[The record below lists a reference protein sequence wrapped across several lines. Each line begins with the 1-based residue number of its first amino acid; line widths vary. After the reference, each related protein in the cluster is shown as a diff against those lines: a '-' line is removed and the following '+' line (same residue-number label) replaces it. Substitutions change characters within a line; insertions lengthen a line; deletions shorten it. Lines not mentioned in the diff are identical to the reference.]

1 MTEKVIKM
9 DFYNHLEKEL
19 NQIKN
24 DNLYR
29 DFKMLSSKPDAY
41 VEYKGNK
48 VLQMSSNN
56 YLGLAGDPRITSAV
70 IKAVEKY
77 GVGSTGSR
85 LISGT
90 HKLHTELEEK
100 LAELKETEK
109 ALVFSTGYT
118 ANIGAISALLTEKDA
133 VYSDELNHASII
145 DGIKLSRANK
155 FIYKHCDTQNLERL
169 LEENHK
175 KYRFN
180 VIITDSVFSMDGDI
194 APLKEIVDLKEKFNA
209 VLFLDEAHAFGIYG
223 EKGQGLAHELGL
235 NHKIDIQMGTL
246 SKAAGSEGGYIC
258 GKSELIEYLRNKARS
273 FIFST
278 APSIPAI
285 AASIKA
291 VEIIGSDFEL
301 RKRLWENIGYFS
313 SVIAKSEATKQS
325 IQLTSK
331 CYPEGFSPKD
341 LSDNENSLLDRSPP
355 SSGIFNP
362 QSGFPASL
370 RMTRGL
376 GMTEELARTK
386 RQQSAI
392 FCIKFDDIEKTLQ
405 ISQELLEKHHI
416 MASCIRPPT
425 VKTPRIRLCTMALH
439 TKQDLDYV
447 LEKLSL
453 FHN

>member
-1 MTEKVIKM
+1 MN
-9 DFYNHLEKEL
+9 FYEYLETEL

-29 DFKMLSSKPDAY
+29 DFKELSSKPDAY

-48 VLQMSSNN
+48 VLQLSSNN
-56 YLGLAGDPRITSAV
+56 YLGLAGDLRITEAV

-109 ALVFSTGYT
+109 AIVFSTGYAT
-118 ANIGAISALLTEKDA
+118 NIGAISALLTEKDA
-133 VYSDELNHASII
+133 IYSDELNHASII
-145 DGIKLSRANK
+145 DGIKLSRTNK
-155 FIYKHCDTQNLERL
+155 FIYKHCNIQDLERL

-223 EKGQGLAHELGL
+223 NHGQGLAHELGL
-235 NHKIDIQMGTL
+235 NNKIDIQMGTL

-258 GKSELIEYLRNKARS
+258 GKSELIEYLRNKSRS

-291 VEIIGSDFEL
+291 VEIIGSDCEL
-301 RKRLWENIGYFS
+301 RKKLWKNIEYFKKGLSRLN
-313 SVIAKSEATKQS
+313 
-325 IQLTSK
+325 LDLMPSK
-331 CYPEGFSPKD
+331 
-341 LSDNENSLLDRSPP
+341 
-355 SSGIFNP
+355 
-362 QSGFPASL
+362 
-370 RMTRGL
+370 
-376 GMTEELARTK
+376 
-386 RQQSAI
+386 SAI

-405 ISQELLEKHHI
+405 ISNDLLEKHHI

-453 FHN
+453 FY

>member
-1 MTEKVIKM
+1 MN
-9 DFYNHLEKEL
+9 FYEHLETEL
-19 NQIKN
+19 NQIKT

-29 DFKMLSSKPDAY
+29 DFKALSSKPDAY

-56 YLGLAGDPRITSAV
+56 YLGLAGDLRITEAV

-77 GVGSTGSR
+77 GMGSTGSR

-90 HKLHTELEEK
+90 HKLHTEIEEK
-100 LAELKETEK
+100 LAELKGTEK
-109 ALVFSTGYT
+109 AIVFSTGYA

-145 DGIKLSRANK
+145 DGIKLARTNK
-155 FIYKHCDTQNLERL
+155 FIYKHCDTQDLERL

-194 APLKEIVDLKEKFNA
+194 APLKEIVSLKEKYNA

-235 NHKIDIQMGTL
+235 NDKIDIQMGTL

-258 GKSELIEYLRNKARS
+258 GKSELIEYLRNKSRS

-291 VEIIGSDFEL
+291 VEIIGSDNEL
-301 RKRLWENIGYFS
+301 REKLWKNIEYFQTVLNKLS
-313 SVIAKSEATKQS
+313 NSIVIASDQRERGNLFGQQSQIDCHVGASRLLAMTNEA
-325 IQLTSK
+325 
-331 CYPEGFSPKD
+331 PK
-341 LSDNENSLLDRSPP
+341 
-355 SSGIFNP
+355 
-362 QSGFPASL
+362 
-370 RMTRGL
+370 
-376 GMTEELARTK
+376 
-386 RQQSAI
+386 SAI

-453 FHN
+453 FY

>member
-1 MTEKVIKM
+1 MNFYEHLQTE
-9 DFYNHLEKEL
+9 LT
-19 NQIKN
+19 QIKT

-29 DFKMLSSKPDAY
+29 DFKMLSGKAGAY
-41 VEYKGNK
+41 IEYKGNK

-56 YLGLAGDPRITSAV
+56 YLGLAGDPRITEAV

-85 LISGT
+85 LVSGT
-90 HKLHTELEEK
+90 HELHTELEEK

-109 ALVFSTGYT
+109 AIVFSTGYA

-145 DGIKLSRANK
+145 DGIKHSKADK
-155 FIYKHCDTQNLERL
+155 FIYKHCDTQDLERL
-169 LEENHK
+169 LKENHK

-194 APLKEIVDLKEKFNA
+194 APLKEIVALKEKNNA

-235 NHKIDIQMGTL
+235 NDKIDIQMGTL

-258 GKSELIEYLRNKARS
+258 GKAELINYLRNKSRS

-285 AASIKA
+285 AASVKA
-291 VEIIGSDFEL
+291 VKIIETDTAL
-301 RKRLWENIGYFS
+301 REKLWENIEYFS
-313 SVIAKSEATKQS
+313 TIIANSKPTWQSTEHLIDCRVGVSPLLAMTK
-325 IQLTSK
+325 L
-331 CYPEGFSPKD
+331 
-341 LSDNENSLLDRSPP
+341 
-355 SSGIFNP
+355 
-362 QSGFPASL
+362 
-370 RMTRGL
+370 
-376 GMTEELARTK
+376 
-386 RQQSAI
+386 QQSAI
-392 FCIKFDDIEKTLQ
+392 FCIKFNDIEKTLR
-405 ISQELLEKHHI
+405 ISQDLLEKHHI

-425 VKTPRIRLCTMALH
+425 VKTPRIRICTMSLH

-453 FHN
+453 FQ

>member
-1 MTEKVIKM
+1 MN
-9 DFYNHLEKEL
+9 FYEHLETEL
-19 NQIKN
+19 NQIKT

-29 DFKMLSSKPDAY
+29 DFKALSSKPDAY

-56 YLGLAGDPRITSAV
+56 YLGLAGDLRITEAV

-77 GVGSTGSR
+77 GMGSTGSR

-90 HKLHTELEEK
+90 HKLHTEIEEK
-100 LAELKETEK
+100 LAELKGTEK
-109 ALVFSTGYT
+109 AIVFSTGYA

-145 DGIKLSRANK
+145 DGIKLAGTNK
-155 FIYKHCDTQNLERL
+155 FIYKHCDTQDLERL

-194 APLKEIVDLKEKFNA
+194 APLKEIVDLKEKYNA
-209 VLFLDEAHAFGIYG
+209 VLFLDEAHAFGVFG

-258 GKSELIEYLRNKARS
+258 GKTELIEYLRNKSRS

-278 APSIPAI
+278 APSIPVI

-301 RKRLWENIGYFS
+301 RKKLWKNIEYFQTVLNRLNNNT
-313 SVIAKSEATKQS
+313 VI
-325 IQLTSK
+325 
-331 CYPEGFSPKD
+331 
-341 LSDNENSLLDRSPP
+341 LSDQRERENLPNVANWTDSHATALPP
-355 SSGIFNP
+355 
-362 QSGFPASL
+362 L
-370 RMTRGL
+370 RMTKGIL
-376 GMTEELARTK
+376 N
-386 RQQSAI
+386 SPI
-392 FCIKFDDIEKTLQ
+392 FCIKFDDIQKTLQ
-405 ISQELLEKHHI
+405 ISQELLEKHNI

-447 LEKLSL
+447 LEKLLL
-453 FHN
+453 FY

>member
-1 MTEKVIKM
+1 MN
-9 DFYNHLEKEL
+9 FYEHLETEL
-19 NQIKN
+19 NQIKT

-29 DFKMLSSKPDAY
+29 DFKALSSKPDAY

-56 YLGLAGDPRITSAV
+56 YLGLAGDLRITEAV

-77 GVGSTGSR
+77 GMGSTGSR

-90 HKLHTELEEK
+90 HKLHTEIEEK
-100 LAELKETEK
+100 LAELKGTEK
-109 ALVFSTGYT
+109 AIVFSTGYA

-145 DGIKLSRANK
+145 DGIKLARTNK
-155 FIYKHCDTQNLERL
+155 FIYKHCDTQDLERL

-194 APLKEIVDLKEKFNA
+194 APLKEIVSLKEKYNA

-235 NHKIDIQMGTL
+235 NDKIDIQMGTL

-258 GKSELIEYLRNKARS
+258 GKSELIEYLRNKSRS

-291 VEIIGSDFEL
+291 VEIIGSDNEL
-301 RKRLWENIGYFS
+301 REKLWKNIEYFQTVLNKLS
-313 SVIAKSEATKQS
+313 NSIVIASDQRERGNLFGQQSQIDCHVSASRLLAMTNEA
-325 IQLTSK
+325 
-331 CYPEGFSPKD
+331 PK
-341 LSDNENSLLDRSPP
+341 
-355 SSGIFNP
+355 
-362 QSGFPASL
+362 
-370 RMTRGL
+370 
-376 GMTEELARTK
+376 
-386 RQQSAI
+386 SAI

-453 FHN
+453 FY

>member
-1 MTEKVIKM
+1 MHFYEHLQTELTRIKT
-9 DFYNHLEKEL
+9 
-19 NQIKN
+19 

-29 DFKMLSSKPDAY
+29 DFKVLSSKPEAY

-56 YLGLAGDPRITSAV
+56 YLGLAGDLRITEAV

-77 GVGSTGSR
+77 GMGSTGSR

-90 HKLHTELEEK
+90 HKLHIELEEK
-100 LAELKETEK
+100 LAELKETQK
-109 ALVFSTGYT
+109 AIVFSTGYA

-145 DGIKLSRANK
+145 DGIKLAGTNK
-155 FIYKHCDTQNLERL
+155 FIYKHCDTQDLERL

-194 APLKEIVDLKEKFNA
+194 APLKEIVNLKEKYNA

-223 EKGQGLAHELGL
+223 EKGQGLAHELEL

-258 GKSELIEYLRNKARS
+258 GKSELIDYLKNKSRS

-291 VEIIGSDFEL
+291 VEIIGNDYDL
-301 RKRLWENIGYFS
+301 RKRLWKNIKYFKTGLNKI
-313 SVIAKSEATKQS
+313 VITSDGNKTVERGNLFSQQSQIDCHVGASRLLAMTNEA
-325 IQLTSK
+325 
-331 CYPEGFSPKD
+331 PK
-341 LSDNENSLLDRSPP
+341 
-355 SSGIFNP
+355 
-362 QSGFPASL
+362 
-370 RMTRGL
+370 
-376 GMTEELARTK
+376 
-386 RQQSAI
+386 SAI

>member
-1 MTEKVIKM
+1 MN
-9 DFYNHLEKEL
+9 FYEHLKTEL
-19 NQIKN
+19 NNLKN

-29 DFKMLSSKPDAY
+29 EFKVLSTKSGAY
-41 VEYKGNK
+41 TEYNGKK

-56 YLGLAGDPRITSAV
+56 YLGLAGDPRLTEAA

-90 HKLHTELEEK
+90 HKLHIELEEK
-100 LAELKETEK
+100 LAELKETES
-109 ALVFSTGYT
+109 AIVFSTGYA
-118 ANIGAISALLTEKDA
+118 ANLGAISALLTENDA

-145 DGIKLSRANK
+145 DGIKLSGTNK
-155 FIYKHCDTQNLERL
+155 FIYKHCDTHDLERL

-180 VIITDSVFSMDGDI
+180 VIITDSVFSMDGDT
-194 APLKEIVDLKEKFNA
+194 APLQEIVELKEKYGA
-209 VLFLDEAHAFGIYG
+209 VLFLDEAHSFGIYG
-223 EKGQGLAHELGL
+223 KKGQGLAHELGL
-235 NHKIDIQMGTL
+235 NNKIDIQMGTL

-258 GKSELIEYLRNKARS
+258 GKSELINYLRNKSRS

-301 RKRLWENIGYFS
+301 RKKLWENIEYFQ
-313 SVIAKSEATKQS
+313 AGLNKLTTKCHS
-325 IQLTSK
+325 
-331 CYPEGFSPKD
+331 EGFSPKN
-341 LSDNENSLLDRSPP
+341 LSSNENSQKDR
-355 SSGIFNP
+355 F
-362 QSGFPASL
+362 FAS
-370 RMTRGL
+370 L
-376 GMTEELARTK
+376 GMTE
-386 RQQSAI
+386 SAI
-392 FCIKFDDIEKTLQ
+392 FCIKFDDIQKTLQ
-405 ISQELLEKHHI
+405 ISQDLLEKHNI

-439 TKQDLDYV
+439 TKHDLEYV
-447 LEKLSL
+447 LEKLAL

>member
-1 MTEKVIKM
+1 MTKKVIKM
-9 DFYNHLEKEL
+9 NFYEYLQTEL
-19 NQIKN
+19 TRIKT

-29 DFKMLSSKPDAY
+29 DFKVLCSKPEAY

-56 YLGLAGDPRITSAV
+56 YLGLAGDLRITEAV

-77 GVGSTGSR
+77 GMGSTGSR

-90 HKLHTELEEK
+90 HKLHTEIEEK
-100 LAELKETEK
+100 LAELKGTEK
-109 ALVFSTGYT
+109 AIVFSTGYA

-145 DGIKLSRANK
+145 DGIKLAGTNK
-155 FIYKHCDTQNLERL
+155 FIYKHCDTQDLERL

-194 APLKEIVDLKEKFNA
+194 APLKEIVSLKEKYNA

-235 NHKIDIQMGTL
+235 NDKIDIQMGTL

-258 GKSELIEYLRNKARS
+258 GKSELIEYLRNKSRS

-291 VEIIGSDFEL
+291 VEIIGSDNEL
-301 RKRLWENIGYFS
+301 REKLWKNIEYFQTVLNKLS
-313 SVIAKSEATKQS
+313 NSIVIASDQRERGNLFGQQSQIDCHVSASRLLAMTNEA
-325 IQLTSK
+325 
-331 CYPEGFSPKD
+331 PK
-341 LSDNENSLLDRSPP
+341 
-355 SSGIFNP
+355 
-362 QSGFPASL
+362 
-370 RMTRGL
+370 
-376 GMTEELARTK
+376 
-386 RQQSAI
+386 SAI

-453 FHN
+453 FY

>member
-1 MTEKVIKM
+1 MN
-9 DFYNHLEKEL
+9 FYEYLETEL

-29 DFKMLSSKPDAY
+29 DFKELSSKPDAY

-48 VLQMSSNN
+48 VLQLSSNN
-56 YLGLAGDPRITSAV
+56 YLGLAGDLRITEAV

-109 ALVFSTGYT
+109 AIVFSTGYAT
-118 ANIGAISALLTEKDA
+118 NIGAISALLTEKDA

-145 DGIKLSRANK
+145 DGIKLSRTNK
-155 FIYKHCDTQNLERL
+155 FIYKHCNIQDLERL

-223 EKGQGLAHELGL
+223 NHGQGLAHELGL
-235 NHKIDIQMGTL
+235 NNKIDIQMGTL

-258 GKSELIEYLRNKARS
+258 GKSELVEYLRNKSRS

-291 VEIIGSDFEL
+291 VEIIGSDNLL
-301 RKRLWENIGYFS
+301 RERLWKNIEYFS
-313 SVIAKSEATKQS
+313 SVIASDQKERGNLPDQQCQTDCRVEPSTL
-325 IQLTSK
+325 LT
-331 CYPEGFSPKD
+331 
-341 LSDNENSLLDRSPP
+341 
-355 SSGIFNP
+355 
-362 QSGFPASL
+362 
-370 RMTRGL
+370 M
-376 GMTEELARTK
+376 TK

-392 FCIKFDDIEKTLQ
+392 FCIKFDDIKKTLQ
-405 ISQELLEKHHI
+405 ISQELLEKHRI

-439 TKQDLDYV
+439 TKQNLDYV

-453 FHN
+453 FY

>member
-1 MTEKVIKM
+1 MN
-9 DFYNHLEKEL
+9 FYEYLKENL
-19 NQIKN
+19 IQIKTE
-24 DNLYR
+24 NLYR
-29 DFKMLSSKPDAY
+29 DFKVLSSKAGAS
-41 VEYKGNK
+41 VKYKGNK

-56 YLGLAGDPRITSAV
+56 YLGLAGDPRITEAV

-100 LAELKETEK
+100 LAELKETQK
-109 ALVFSTGYT
+109 AIVFSTGYA

-145 DGIKLSRANK
+145 DGIKLAGTNK
-155 FIYKHCDTQNLERL
+155 FIYKHCDTQDLERL

-194 APLKEIVDLKEKFNA
+194 APLKEIVSLKEKYNA

-223 EKGQGLAHELGL
+223 EKGQGLAHELRL

-258 GKSELIEYLRNKARS
+258 GKSEFIEFLRNKSRS

-291 VEIIGSDFEL
+291 VEIIGNDYDL
-301 RKRLWENIGYFS
+301 RKRLWKNIEYFS
-313 SVIAKSEATKQS
+313 SVIARRCEAPTWQS
-325 IQLTSK
+325 
-331 CYPEGFSPKD
+331 
-341 LSDNENSLLDRSPP
+341 NEHCNLDRLPR
-355 SSGIFNP
+355 
-362 QSGFPASL
+362 SL
-370 RMTRGL
+370 WS
-376 GMTEELARTK
+376 LAMTK

-392 FCIKFDDIEKTLQ
+392 FCIKFEDIEKTLQ

-447 LEKLSL
+447 LEKLTL

>member
-1 MTEKVIKM
+1 MN
-9 DFYNHLEKEL
+9 FYEHLETEL
-19 NQIKN
+19 NQIKT

-29 DFKMLSSKPDAY
+29 DFKALSSKPDAY

-56 YLGLAGDPRITSAV
+56 YLGLAGDLRITEAV

-109 ALVFSTGYT
+109 AIVFSTGYA
-118 ANIGAISALLTEKDA
+118 ANIGAISALLNEKDA

-145 DGIKLSRANK
+145 DGIKLAGTNK
-155 FIYKHCDTQNLERL
+155 FIYKHCNVQDLGRL

-194 APLKEIVDLKEKFNA
+194 APLKEIVDLKEKYNA
-209 VLFLDEAHAFGIYG
+209 VLFLDEAHAFGVFG

-258 GKSELIEYLRNKARS
+258 GKTELIEYLRNKSRS

-278 APSIPAI
+278 APSIPVI

-301 RKRLWENIGYFS
+301 RKKLWKNIEYFQTVLNRLNNNT
-313 SVIAKSEATKQS
+313 VI
-325 IQLTSK
+325 
-331 CYPEGFSPKD
+331 
-341 LSDNENSLLDRSPP
+341 LSDQRERENLPNVANWTDSHATALPP
-355 SSGIFNP
+355 
-362 QSGFPASL
+362 L
-370 RMTRGL
+370 RMTKGIL
-376 GMTEELARTK
+376 N
-386 RQQSAI
+386 SPI
-392 FCIKFDDIEKTLQ
+392 FCIKFDDIQKTLQ
-405 ISQELLEKHHI
+405 ISQELLEKHNI

-447 LEKLSL
+447 LEKLLL
-453 FHN
+453 FY